1 MRFLVDGD
9 LPRSTKILL
18 QQYKHEAVDVRDINL
33 RGAKDYQIASYA
45 RTNGLCILTGDFDF
59 SDVRNYPPSQY
70 AGLVVLKLPKNA
82 TASLII
88 KIVESFL
95 QREDLIVKLTAK
107 LVIVEPGR
115 VRIRRG

>member
-88 KIVESFL
+88 KIVVNMKRVWRVIKIDLPDLKSKISRIF
-95 QREDLIVKLTAK
+95 EDIS
-107 LVIVEPGR
+107 
-115 VRIRRG
+115 

>member
-1 MRFLVDGD
+1 
-9 LPRSTKILL
+9 
-18 QQYKHEAVDVRDINL
+18 VRDINL

-59 SDVRNYPPSQY
+59 SDVRNYLPSQY

-88 KIVESFL
+88 KIGVNMKRVWRVIKIDLPDLKSKIS
-95 QREDLIVKLTAK
+95 RIWEDIS
-107 LVIVEPGR
+107 
-115 VRIRRG
+115 